1 MGCLH
6 VGEEWRVLAGVEPL
20 RRTTVVN
27 VPNTET
33 LSEASSKELLRHFA
47 VPFAPERV
55 VTSVEDAITAAH
67 EVGFPVALKASGDT
81 IAHKTERGLVH
92 LGLGSDDAV
101 RRAVAD
107 INERIRPEDGTVS
120 YLVAPMVKGNREL
133 IAGVVRDA
141 TFGPL
146 VMVGIGGVLAEALG
160 DVTFLRV
167 PFGESDV
174 DRALKRLTHQ
184 ALLGSYRGDVAPD
197 AGQLRSLLLGLG
209 SLALSRHDVASV
221 DVNPLIVRGDGSLVA
236 VDALVELF
244 PNENATAN
252 AMPRQLRDRLSPL
265 FDPRGVVVVG
275 ASSHP
280 GKFGFVSLH
289 NILVGGYS
297 GNVFATNRS
306 GEQVLGINTLPS
318 VSDLPHGAADLAFLC
333 TPASANEDILRECA
347 RAGIGAVFVASAG
360 YREAG
365 HEESERRLVALAD
378 ELGIVLAGP
387 NGQGLVS
394 TPSKLCAQIVA
405 PHPPQ
410 GNVGI
415 ASQSGNF
422 VSSFLNYSRFSGV
435 GVSRAISAGN
445 AAQLGIADYL
455 AYLANDPET
464 TVGLT
469 YVESVDNGPAFIDSV
484 SRFVQ
489 HKPLVMVKGGV
500 TDEGSKAASSHT
512 GALAANHAVFSSVCR
527 QYGVSLVEGVEEA
540 FDVAAAFASQP
551 SLKGNRLVILTTV
564 GGWGVVTADAVAR
577 DGVLELIDLPQSLMA
592 SLDAILPPRWSR
604 NNPIDCAGGETRDTI
619 PEILDLVAAHDDVD
633 AILLLGLGIQSNQAR
648 MMREGRFYP
657 DHGLERIVTY
667 HERQDE
673 RYVRAAV
680 ETAHKWNKPVMVATE
695 LAVADSDNPGPLT
708 ARELGSYCF
717 PSGARAVRALA
728 EMARYAGFRAS
739 QS

>member
-1 MGCLH
+1 M
-6 VGEEWRVLAGVEPL
+6 
-20 RRTTVVN
+20 
-27 VPNTET
+27 PNTAT
-33 LSEASSKELLRHFA
+33 LSEVDSKELLREC

-55 VTSVEDAITAAH
+55 VATAEEAVAAA
-67 EVGFPVALKASGDT
+67 EEMGFPVAVKASGDT
-81 IAHKTERGLVH
+81 IAHKTERGLVQ
-92 LGLGSDDAV
+92 LGLGSGEAV

-107 INERIRPEDGTVS
+107 IAQRIRPEDGTVS
-120 YLVAPMVKGNREL
+120 YLVAPMIKGNREL

-141 TFGPL
+141 TFGSL

-167 PFGESDV
+167 PFDESEV
-174 DRALKRLTHQ
+174 DRAIDRLTNQ
-184 ALLGSYRGDVAPD
+184 ALMGAYRGDAAPD
-197 AGQLRSLLLGLG
+197 RSQLHSILVGLG
-209 SLALSRHDVASV
+209 RLAQQRGDIASI
-221 DVNPLIVRGDGSLVA
+221 DINPLIVRSDGSLVA
-236 VDALVELF
+236 VDALVEVQRDAS
-244 PNENATAN
+244 PDVDVTE
-252 AMPRQLRDRLSPL
+252 RVLRDQLNQL

-289 NILVGGYS
+289 NILVGGFS
-297 GNVFATNRS
+297 GRVFGTNRS
-306 GEQVLGINTLPS
+306 GESVLGVATVPS
-318 VSDLPHGAADLAFLC
+318 VSDIPHGEVDLAFLC

-347 RAGIGAVFVASAG
+347 RVGIGAVFVASAG

-365 HEESERRLVALAD
+365 DHDAEQRLVELAN

-394 TPSKLCAQIVA
+394 TPSSLCAQIVA
-405 PHPPQ
+405 PYPPR
-410 GNVGI
+410 GRIGI

-455 AYLANDPET
+455 AYLSSDDET
-464 TVGLT
+464 SVGLT
-469 YVESVDNGPAFIDSV
+469 YVESVDDGPAFVDSMQ
-484 SRFVQ
+484 RFVAR
-489 HKPLVMVKGGV
+489 KPLVMVKGGV
-500 TDEGSKAASSHT
+500 TSEGSKAASSHT

-527 QYGVSLVEGVEEA
+527 QYGVSLMDGVEEA
-540 FDVAAAFASQP
+540 FDVAAAFATQP
-551 SLKGNRLVILTTV
+551 LPRGNRLVILTTV

-577 DGVLELIDLPQSLMA
+577 DGVLELVDLPTTLMA
-592 SLDAILPPRWSR
+592 SLDGILPPRWSR

-619 PEILDLVAAHDDVD
+619 PEILELVTAHDDVD
-633 AILLLGLGIQSNQAR
+633 AVVLLGLGIQSNQAR
-648 MMREGRFYP
+648 MMREGRFFP
-657 DHGLERIVTY
+657 DEGLERIVTY

-680 ETAHKWNKPVMVATE
+680 ATSQRCNKPVMVATE
-695 LAVADSDNPGPLT
+695 LAVADSLNPGPRT
-708 ARELGSYCF
+708 AREVGTYCF

-728 EMARYAGFRAS
+728 EMVRYSAYRSAS
-739 QS
+739 L